1 MPATAAQY
9 AIIKRPL
16 LTEKSSAL
24 MPDGVYTFEVDVNA
38 NKLQI
43 AQAIRDI
50 FNVKVKKV
58 RTVTVRGRKNRRNR
72 FGFFSEPNWKKALIT
87 LEEGQSIEIK

>member
-1 MPATAAQY
+1 MPATTQQY

-16 LTEKSSAL
+16 ITEKSSAL
-24 MPDGVYTFEVDVNA
+24 MPEGVYTFEVDINA

-50 FNVKVKKV
+50 FNVKVAKV
-58 RTVTVRGRKNRRNR
+58 RTVTVRGRKNKRNR
-72 FGFFSEPNWKKALIT
+72 FGFYSESNWKKALIT
-87 LEEGQSIEIK
+87 LEEGQSIEIS